1 MNFGESAARMWG
13 AASMLLGWRPD
24 EFWDATPAELA
35 AALNL
40 TREAGEPPDLATI
53 EDLKRRFPD
62 Q

>member
-1 MNFGESAARMWG
+1 MV
-13 AASMLLGWRPD
+13 LGWRPD

-40 TREAGEPPDLATI
+40 TSAAGGAPDVAMI
-53 EDLKRRFPD
+53 EELKRRFPD